1 VSSDFHLPVF
11 QLEVVLSRKQFTM
24 AKGGLGGPN
33 AGMGRSILLPF
44 VIFLSLLYI
53 LIACL
58 SGYLFNR
65 EADGQNILGT
75 PENGQFVGNSVVGTM
90 VLICLIASML
100 GLASV
105 FMGYYHSAT
114 YADHSASGAAAT
126 AWIALLVNLLAFG
139 IACKTLERGH
149 IGGGRVG
156 SIVKCVASFQIIV
169 TVFQLIYNILVHG
182 LPIGN
187 HNHNRNASPAGVG
200 TTGVGLPGT
209 KAHHTTTTDVV

>member
-1 VSSDFHLPVF
+1 
-11 QLEVVLSRKQFTM
+11 M
-24 AKGGLGGPN
+24 AKGALGGPN
-33 AGMGRSILLPF
+33 AGMGRSVLLPL
-44 VIFLSLLYI
+44 IILLSLLYI

-65 EADGQNILGT
+65 NADLGPGSVLGV
-75 PENGQFVGNSVVGTM
+75 PEDGVSVGNSVILYM
-90 VLICLIASML
+90 VIFCLIASML

-105 FMGYYHSAT
+105 IMGYYHSAT

-149 IGGGRVG
+149 IGGGRIG
-156 SIVKCVASFQIIV
+156 SIVKCVAAFQIIV
-169 TVFQLIYNILVHG
+169 TFFQLIYNILVHG

-187 HNHNRNASPAGVG
+187 NHNRNASPAGVG
-200 TTGVGLPGT
+200 TTGIGMP
-209 KAHHTTTTDVV
+209 KHHTTATDVV

>member
-1 VSSDFHLPVF
+1 
-11 QLEVVLSRKQFTM
+11 M
-24 AKGGLGGPN
+24 AKGGLGGN
-33 AGMGRSILLPF
+33 MAGKGRGILLPLI
-44 VIFLSLLYI
+44 VLLSLLYI

-65 EADGQNILGT
+65 AMDDKSFLGV
-75 PENGQFVGNSVVGTM
+75 PENGQGVGNNATFYM
-90 VLICLIASML
+90 VIMCLIASML

-105 FMGYYHSAT
+105 IMGYYHSAA

-139 IACKTLERGH
+139 IACKTLQQGH

-156 SIVKCVASFQIIV
+156 SIVKCVAAFQIIV
-169 TVFQLIYNILVHG
+169 TFFQIIYNILVHG

-187 HNHNRNASPAGVG
+187 HHNRNASPAGVG
-200 TTGVGLPGT
+200 TTGTGLPGT
-209 KAHHTTTTDVV
+209 KAHHTTTTTDVV

>member
-1 VSSDFHLPVF
+1 
-11 QLEVVLSRKQFTM
+11 M
-24 AKGGLGGPN
+24 AGLG
-33 AGMGRSILLPF
+33 RKVLLPL
-44 VIFLSLLYI
+44 VVFLSLLYI

-65 EADGQNILGT
+65 QADGKSFLGL
-75 PENGQFVGNSVVGTM
+75 PEDDELSSAFVVSTM
-90 VLICLIASML
+90 IFICLIASML

-139 IACKTLERGH
+139 IACKALERGSL
-149 IGGGRVG
+149 GGGRIG
-156 SIVKCVASFQIIV
+156 SIVKCVAAFQIIV

-187 HNHNRNASPAGVG
+187 NHNRNASPAGVG
-200 TTGVGLPGT
+200 TTGMGMP
-209 KAHHTTTTDVV
+209 KHHTTATDVV